1 MGLQLCVITFVF
13 VVLFLR
19 DILAVGN
26 DLKAKKSLGT
36 TYTVQYIVL
45 YRTVTCTAVRAR
57 TVPALITVRWR
68 ARERER
74 ERQRE
79 RVVNSTATVGRPRK

>member
-36 TYTVQYIVL
+36 TYTVQYIAL
-45 YRTVTCTAVRAR
+45 YSYSCTSSYSTGADYCTVAS
-57 TVPALITVRWR
+57 
-68 ARERER
+68 E
-74 ERQRE
+74 RE
-79 RVVNSTATVGRPRK
+79 RVVNSTATVGGPRK